1 MGSRSNFRTFVSV
14 KGIIGVELET
24 QLREQRTR
32 LGTDTLPVIL
42 EVADAHLRTAL
53 NSPGLFRQDV
63 EPEELKG
70 LQKQVESAYAD
81 RRRIDLRAFHAS
93 THAASNLVKLWLKQL
108 PRPLLSFE
116 LYPYFLKVP
125 AEGNDEETVNGI
137 ADLLARLPAAYCRRC
152 LCPLRGQ
159 GLLC

>member
-1 MGSRSNFRTFVSV
+1 MGSRSNFRTFVSIN
-14 KGIIGVELET
+14 KIIGVELET
-24 QLREQRTR
+24 QLREQRAR

-42 EVADAHLRTAL
+42 QVADTHLRSSL

-63 EPEELKG
+63 EADELKA

-81 RRRIDLRAFHAS
+81 RRQINLKSFHAS
-93 THAASNLVKLWLKQL
+93 IHAASNLLKLWLKQL

-125 AEGNDEETVNGI
+125 AEGDDEATVSGL
-137 ADLLARLPAAYCRRC
+137 ADLLARLPPAYGRR
-152 LCPLRGQ
+152 
-159 GLLC
+159 